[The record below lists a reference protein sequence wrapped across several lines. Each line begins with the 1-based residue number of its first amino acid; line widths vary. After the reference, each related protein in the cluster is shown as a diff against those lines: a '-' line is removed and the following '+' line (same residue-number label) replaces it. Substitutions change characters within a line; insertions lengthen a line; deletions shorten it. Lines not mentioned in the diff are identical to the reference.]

1 MEDRFL
7 KIKEVADMLG
17 LSVSFTYLLTKRGE
31 LPTIRIGNAIRVR
44 SEDLENYL
52 KGKLAKNEPQSNSL
66 YHKK

>member
-7 KIKEVADMLG
+7 KIKDVADMLG

-52 KGKLAKNEPQSNSL
+52 KEKLAKNEPQSNSP
-66 YHKK
+66 YPKK